1 MRITRIIMVMLIG
14 ALLTLVACAPT
25 AAPTTPAPTTP
36 TTTTPA
42 TTPTP
47 TPTPT
52 QPAPAQPAPTPGTG
66 PAAFTIS
73 DLKIEPEMPEPRDDV
88 IVIVKVTNTGG
99 QSGTYKVV
107 LKVDGETITTQDVTL
122 AAGASQLAR
131 LNFAAGPIGKYKV
144 TVGNLTGEL
153 VVMDM

>member
-1 MRITRIIMVMLIG
+1 
-14 ALLTLVACAPT
+14 
-25 AAPTTPAPTTP
+25 
-36 TTTTPA
+36 
-42 TTPTP
+42 
-47 TPTPT
+47 
-52 QPAPAQPAPTPGTG
+52 
-66 PAAFTIS
+66 
-73 DLKIEPEMPEPRDDV
+73 MPEPRDDV

-107 LKVDGETITTQDVTL
+107 LKVDGETIKTQDVTL
-122 AAGASQLAR
+122 APGASEGVR